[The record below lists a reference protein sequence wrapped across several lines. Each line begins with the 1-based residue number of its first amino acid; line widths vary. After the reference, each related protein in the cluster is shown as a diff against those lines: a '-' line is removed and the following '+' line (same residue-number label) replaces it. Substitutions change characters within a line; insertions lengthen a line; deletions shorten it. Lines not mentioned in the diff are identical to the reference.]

1 MHDNVS
7 YISKD
12 KLISTSIKKKMTDK
26 EGKNL
31 KKFRWLI
38 DMTFVSHSIIGE
50 ISTILTIEHV
60 RNRVL
65 HNFIMIIVGKIG

>member
-1 MHDNVS
+1 MS
-7 YISKD
+7 PCMIMFLISISKD

-60 RNRVL
+60 RNKVL
-65 HNFIMIIVGKIG
+65 LGPT

>member
-1 MHDNVS
+1 
-7 YISKD
+7 
-12 KLISTSIKKKMTDK
+12 MTDK

-65 HNFIMIIVGKIG
+65 HNFIMIIVGKIGIIGNCCSFKIIFLTIRRLRRA

>member
-1 MHDNVS
+1 MS
-7 YISKD
+7 PCMIMFLISISKD

-65 HNFIMIIVGKIG
+65 LGPT

>member
-1 MHDNVS
+1 MYVSVHDNVS

-38 DMTFVSHSIIGE
+38 DMSFVSQSHSMIGE
-50 ISTILTIEHV
+50 ISTILKIEHV
-60 RNRVL
+60 RNRFL
-65 HNFIMIIVGKIG
+65 LGPT